1 MISGSVHLGEQGGV
15 ARCALPGD
23 SLSCLLRRSEGFPYF
38 ALMDLVYNTGEWV
51 L

>member
-15 ARCALPGD
+15 AKCALPGD
-23 SLSCLLRRSEGFPYF
+23 SLSCLLRCSEGFSYF
-38 ALMDLVYNTGEWV
+38 ALIDVLYNSGERV